1 MNVGLFTKSP
11 SGQFSGNLPTMGFN
25 GVSIETIKKV
35 GNGPDYAVTVDGAEL
50 GAAWNQTAGKT
61 GRAYLSINITIPG
74 QAPVRLA
81 LFSTETPG
89 QHVAVYSAPE
99 RKAKAEQAAPSDDIA
114 F

>member
-1 MNVGLFTKSP
+1 
-11 SGQFSGNLPTMGFN
+11 MGFN

-50 GAAWNQTAGKT
+50 GAAWNKTAGT
-61 GRAYLSINITIPG
+61 SGRAYLSIKVVIPG

-89 QHVAVYSAPE
+89 QHVAVYDEP
-99 RKAKAEQAAPSDDIA
+99 RKQTADQAE
-114 F
+114 